1 MGCGRGQPNP
11 LGTVLRSNGSIN
23 FAIFSKSATDV
34 SLCLYNPG
42 SIQPSVSFLY
52 HERFGKVLK
61 SVDIVGRN
69 LEIYSKFNI

>member
-11 LGTVLRSNGSIN
+11 LGTVWRSNGSIN

-42 SIQPSVSFLY
+42 STQPSVSHLY

-61 SVDIVGRN
+61 GINIVGRN
-69 LEIYSKFNI
+69 LEFFSNFNI